1 MEHVCVVYVGNLGEG
16 KGGNNVD
23 MLYAD
28 RLSWEGAKGVYFWK
42 RGFL

>member
-1 MEHVCVVYVGNLGEG
+1 MEHACVYVGNLGEG

-28 RLSWEGAKGVYFWK
+28 RLS
-42 RGFL
+42 